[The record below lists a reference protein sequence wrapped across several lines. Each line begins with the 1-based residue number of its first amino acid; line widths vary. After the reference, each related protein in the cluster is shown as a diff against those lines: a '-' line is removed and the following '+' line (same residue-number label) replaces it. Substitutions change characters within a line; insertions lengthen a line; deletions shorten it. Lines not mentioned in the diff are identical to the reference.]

1 MFAKGVIGDGAPE
14 LATVKFTAACATVFT
29 VVELLRALGSLLPD
43 VTDEFAVM
51 VVLLAVA
58 AFTLTVTLIFATE
71 PAARLGFV
79 HVTVPAVPTAGVT
92 HVQPAGART
101 D

>member
-1 MFAKGVIGDGAPE
+1 MLAPAVTGDGAPE
-14 LATVKFTAACATVFT
+14 LVTVKFTAASTTVFT
-29 VVELLRALGSLLPD
+29 VVELLAALGSLVPD
-43 VTDEFAVM
+43 DTDEVAVM

-79 HVTVPAVPTAGVT
+79 HVTVPVPPTAGMT
-92 HVQPAGART
+92 HVQPAGAST